1 MSATQFAIFCAVF
14 LLAWWLTGRLT
25 SPASRS
31 RLLDNPNERSLHDAP
46 KPRTGGLAILASLA
60 LGLALQAITTPLRD
74 RLEGAVAGLRGRM
87 AGAVLLLAAVSYWD
101 DRKGLSPGV
110 RLVAHLLAAAA
121 IVLAAGL
128 RINSIT
134 APALGTLSLGGFG
147 TLFTI
152 LFLVWITNLY
162 NFMDGMDG
170 LAAGMTVLGCGFLA
184 AVAAAGEGR
193 DLVAVPLVVAG
204 AAGGFLLHNLPP
216 ARIFMGDTG
225 SVSLGFLVGTLSVW
239 FVSDGLCDLWVP
251 VLVFSPFIVDATV
264 TLVRRL
270 VRGEKPWQAHRE
282 HYYQR
287 LVLAGWGQRKTVLAE
302 YALMAACGASALVS
316 LRLSEAGRLA
326 LLSSWALV
334 YVSLAAAV
342 RAIERRARRRAS
354 EWTP

>member
-1 MSATQFAIFCAVF
+1 M
-14 LLAWWLTGRLT
+14 L
-25 SPASRS
+25 
-31 RLLDNPNERSLHDAP
+31 
-46 KPRTGGLAILASLA
+46 
-60 LGLALQAITTPLRD
+60 
-74 RLEGAVAGLRGRM
+74 
-87 AGAVLLLAAVSYWD
+87 GAVLLVAAVSYWD
-101 DRKGLSPGV
+101 DRKRLSPGV

-128 RINSIT
+128 RVNSIA
-134 APALGTLSLGGFG
+134 APVLGTFSLGGFG
-147 TLFTI
+147 ALFTI
-152 LFLVWITNLY
+152 LFLVWMTNLY

-184 AVAAAGEGR
+184 AVPAAGEGR
-193 DLVAVPLVVAG
+193 GLVAFPLVVAG
-204 AAGGFLLHNLPP
+204 SAGGFLLHNLPP
-216 ARIFMGDTG
+216 AKIFMGDTG

-251 VLVFSPFIVDATV
+251 VLVFSPFVVDATV

-270 VRGEKPWQAHRE
+270 VRGEKVWQAHRE

-302 YALMAACGASALVS
+302 YALMMACGASALVS

-326 LLSSWALV
+326 MLSSWALV

-342 RAIERRARRRAS
+342 RAIEKRARRRAA
-354 EWTP
+354 